1 MAFVTLSALEIILG
15 IDNII
20 FISILVGRLPPEQR
34 NKARIGGLAFAMLTR
49 VVLLFSIVWLT
60 RLTKPWFQR
69 RGAGVSGRDL
79 ILFLGGLFLLAK
91 SVLEIHHTL
100 EGVEEQRTAKAYSGF
115 VMTIMQIGII
125 DIVFSLDSV
134 FTAVGLA
141 QHLPVMV
148 AAVVV
153 AILVMMVVSGPIAA
167 FVDRHP
173 TIKILALSFLILI
186 GVALIAEGAHFEI
199 PKGYLYFAMAFSVVV
214 EMINIRLRKLL
225 DKNKPHGDE
234 QPASL
239 AGALSLGGCVA
250 ARARSLHDGRT
261 QTARRRRLRVSSSSV
276 ARRIR
281 GPLQLVSYPALEG
294 FRSSC
299 SEARSLLR
307 LYP

>member
-1 MAFVTLSALEIILG
+1 MLDLLFDPQAWLAFVTLSLLEIVLG

-34 NKARIGGLAFAMLTR
+34 KSARIGGLAFAMVTR
-49 VVLLFSIVWLT
+49 VALLFSIVWLT
-60 RLTKPWFQR
+60 RLVNPWFHIGPQ
-69 RGAGVSGRDL
+69 AVSGRDL

-100 EGVEEQRTAKAYSGF
+100 EGASEQRSARVFSNF
-115 VMTIMQIGII
+115 VMTIAQIGII

-141 QHLPVMV
+141 KQLPVMI
-148 AAVVV
+148 AAVIVS
-153 AILVMMVVSGPIAA
+153 ILVMMVVSGAISA

-199 PKGYLYFAMAFSVVV
+199 PKGYLYFAMAFSVIV

-225 DKNKPHGDE
+225 DKNKAPSGH
-234 QPASL
+234 
-239 AGALSLGGCVA
+239 
-250 ARARSLHDGRT
+250 
-261 QTARRRRLRVSSSSV
+261 
-276 ARRIR
+276 
-281 GPLQLVSYPALEG
+281 
-294 FRSSC
+294 
-299 SEARSLLR
+299 
-307 LYP
+307 